1 MKRIA
6 AIVAL
11 AAVAGFYFKD
21 SGARL
26 GGSVISGNAAR
37 IAVHRKTVVR
47 QNHPD
52 DRFSK

>member
-1 MKRIA
+1 MRRIA

-21 SGARL
+21 SDARL
-26 GGSVISGNAAR
+26 GGSVVNGKAAR
-37 IAVHRKTVVR
+37 IAAHRNTVVR